1 VKATAPLCSSRIIA
15 VLNYLRLLAQ
25 PNALLWPFPGNGSVR
40 DESNGAQGRYA
51 GWAVA
56 RNQSRSVGRV
66 PGPDC
71 VPVDVGQGVDAS
83 SWSLME
89 LLSTKKSTSVIEP
102 FLPSMKFA

>member
-1 VKATAPLCSSRIIA
+1 MGKAPISAKRPGPPASMGPRGVIPK
-15 VLNYLRLLAQ
+15 Q
-25 PNALLWPFPGNGSVR
+25 DALS
-40 DESNGAQGRYA
+40 
-51 GWAVA
+51 
-56 RNQSRSVGRV
+56 QSRSVGRV

-71 VPVDVGQGVDAS
+71 VPVGVGQGVDAS